1 MSSTI
6 GTRRVAGPPAR
17 GGTSGRRAPFGAAI
31 MAACV
36 VISVFAAPGTAAK
49 VAVALLGAAAELGIL
64 LGRGATPT
72 RRAVLAVAVTIGSGF
87 AITFLAPS
95 GLGMVPLLMG
105 TAMLPACMEEG
116 PVRRA
121 TVAAVA
127 IGFGVT
133 IMVISHSPAGLL
145 AGAGAWLIAE
155 RTVEHAALQ
164 AERDRAVALL
174 AEVEA
179 SRQAQQEA
187 AAVEERGRI
196 AREMHDVLAHSLA
209 GLSVQLQAVRA
220 IAVRENAPA
229 ALTGPLDRAAQLARD
244 GVQEARAAVGAL
256 RATPVRGVE
265 HLETLVGGFPGE
277 ARIRITGRPGPLA
290 PEAGHAVYRAVQ
302 EAMTNAARYATGSAI
317 EVDVVGE
324 DDEVRVA
331 VRDHGLPAGRG
342 ASGVRGSGSG
352 LRGMAERIEAVGG
365 TLTAGPV
372 PDGPGWRI
380 VARVPTTRTAGAA
393 AGGGPGPASGAP
405 SGSTGRSPG
414 SPGARGTARPAT
426 THPQPSTNP
435 EALGRT
441 DDTGAA
447 PTATDR
453 TGGTDGT
460 GGADGTGGTR
470 GAGGRM
476 GA

>member
-1 MSSTI
+1 MSGTTSTWL
-6 GTRRVAGPPAR
+6 RAGPPVR
-17 GGTSGRRAPFGAAI
+17 GRTSGRRKSFGAVV
-31 MAACV
+31 MVACV
-36 VISVFAAPGTAAK
+36 VVSVFAAPGTAAK
-49 VAVALLGAAAELGIL
+49 VAVGLLGAGAELGIL
-64 LGRGATPT
+64 LGRRATPA
-72 RRAVLAVAVTIGSGF
+72 RGAVLAVALTIGAGF

-116 PVRRA
+116 PVRQA

-127 IGFGVT
+127 VGFGVT
-133 IMVISHSPAGLL
+133 IMAISHSPAGLL
-145 AGAGAWLIAE
+145 AGAGVWLLAE

-220 IAVRENAPA
+220 IAVRENASA

-256 RATPVRGVE
+256 RAMPVRGVE

-324 DDEVRVA
+324 DEEVRVA

-342 ASGVRGSGSG
+342 ASGVRGSGTG

-365 TLTAGPV
+365 SLTAGPV
-372 PDGPGWRI
+372 PGGTGWRI
-380 VARVPTTRTAGAA
+380 VVRVPTTRASGAATGSSGAEHASDAGPAVGAGHAGGAA
-393 AGGGPGPASGAP
+393 AGGGQGPASGTAD
-405 SGSTGRSPG
+405 
-414 SPGARGTARPAT
+414 AAGTASVPDVSGANPAV
-426 THPQPSTNP
+426 
-435 EALGRT
+435 
-441 DDTGAA
+441 
-447 PTATDR
+447 
-453 TGGTDGT
+453 TDGADGA
-460 GGADGTGGTR
+460 GGADG
-470 GAGGRM
+470 RM